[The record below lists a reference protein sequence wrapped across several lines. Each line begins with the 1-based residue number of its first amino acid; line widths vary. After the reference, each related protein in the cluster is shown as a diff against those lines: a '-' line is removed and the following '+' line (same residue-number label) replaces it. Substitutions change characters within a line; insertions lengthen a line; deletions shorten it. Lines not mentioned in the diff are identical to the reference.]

1 MIKGNNPVLRGFHP
15 DPSLIQV
22 GEEYYLAVSTF
33 EWYPGVRIY
42 HSKDL
47 VNWEYLCSPLDSY
60 EKMDIRG
67 CKASDGIWAPCLRYD
82 GEYYYLV
89 YTIVH
94 GAREFLTMDVSN
106 YIIKTKELCGIWDE
120 PVYLNSSG
128 FDPAI
133 FIDDDKSKWILNMIW
148 DYRKVNEGNPFGGIV
163 LQQFDEVE
171 KKLVGK
177 PKMIFQG
184 TKIGSTEGPQIFK
197 RGGYYYLVCAEGGT
211 GYYHAV
217 TVARST
223 KIDGPYEV
231 HPNNPVLTSWEAFW
245 NTTKKTSSN
254 VRNSPLKKAGHGCFC
269 QAHTGEWYMAHLCAR
284 PIADSIN
291 CPLGRE
297 TAIQEIIWKED
308 WPYIKDMSQA
318 PASSF
323 QGIIDTNAS
332 KEEKGHCK
340 KKVYHFNDLMFLED
354 FQTLRDSYQ
363 SLGMTIEERKGY
375 LRIYGKESIFS
386 RYQQALLARRQTEL
400 RFEAKTSFTFHPE
413 SFHHM
418 AGLIYRY
425 DESNQYY
432 NYISYDEDMDS
443 TMIYLMV
450 VKRGKAEIID
460 CKKIQPGNYELCL
473 MVRDNETSFYY
484 VENGVRMPLGPVLE
498 TGCLSDE
505 YADGFTGAFVG
516 ICVQD
521 MESKSVYADFK
532 EFSYEVLE

>member
-1 MIKGNNPVLRGFHP
+1 MLGNNPVLRGFHP
-15 DPSLIQV
+15 DPSLICV

-33 EWYPGVRIY
+33 EWFPGVRIY

-47 VNWEYLCSPLDSY
+47 VTWQYLCSPLDSY
-60 EKMDIRG
+60 EKMDLRG
-67 CKASDGIWAPCLRYD
+67 CRGSDGIWAPCLRFD

-89 YTIVH
+89 YTVVH
-94 GAREFLTMDVSN
+94 GAREYLTMDVSN
-106 YIIKTKELCGIWDE
+106 YIIKTKELCGTWEE

-133 FIDDDKSKWILNMIW
+133 FIDDDNTKWILNMVW

-163 LQQFDEVE
+163 LQQFDYNEN
-171 KKLVGK
+171 KLVGK
-177 PKMIFQG
+177 PKLIFHG
-184 TKIGSTEGPQIFK
+184 TKIGSTEGPQIF
-197 RGGYYYLVCAEGGT
+197 RRNGYYYLVCAEGGT
-211 GYYHAV
+211 GYYHGV
-217 TVARST
+217 TVARSR

-231 HPNNPVLTSWEAFW
+231 HPHNPILTSWEAFW
-245 NTTKKTSSN
+245 DETKNTSSN
-254 VRNSPLKKAGHGCFC
+254 AKDNLLQKAGHGCFC
-269 QAHTGEWYMAHLCAR
+269 QAHTGDWYMAHLCAR
-284 PIADSIN
+284 PIANSIN

-297 TAIQEIIWKED
+297 TAIQEIVWKED

-318 PASSF
+318 PTSTF
-323 QGIIDTNAS
+323 QGILDTNVS
-332 KEEKGHCK
+332 KEEISQDK
-340 KKVYHFNDLMFLED
+340 KTVYHFHDLKFLED

-363 SLGMTIEERKGY
+363 SLGMTIEEHKGY

-400 RFEAKTSFTFHPE
+400 RFEAKTSFTFQPE

-432 NYISYDEDMDS
+432 SYISYDEDMDC
-443 TMIYLMV
+443 TMVYLMV
-450 VKRGKAEIID
+450 VKHGKAEIVD
-460 CKKIQPGNYELCL
+460 RKKLQQENYELSL
-473 MVRDNETSFYY
+473 MVIDNETSFYY
-484 VENGVRMPLGPVLE
+484 MEDGVRMTLGPVLE

-516 ICVQD
+516 VCVQD
-521 MESKSVYADFK
+521 MESREVYADFK
-532 EFSYEVLE
+532 EFSYEILD